1 MFYLYLF
8 IFIFVGCLLA
18 WLVLGLGLVN
28 YNNPVSHL
36 YDYIYSVNHKFD
48 PGPQNQS

>member
-1 MFYLYLF
+1 MFI
-8 IFIFVGCLLA
+8 IFIYFHICGCLLA

>member
-8 IFIFVGCLLA
+8 IWIFVGCLLA
-18 WLVLGLGLVN
+18 WLVLGLGN